1 MKKCL
6 YSFDDLKMGL
16 KTIIKQI
23 KFSSYEPELIISIN
37 RGGCIAGV
45 YLSHY
50 LKLPHEVISIQ
61 FRDGDGYNDFDL
73 NKHIK
78 NKKSV
83 LIVDDINDTG
93 KTFGEIKKSMKHI
106 NCDVKY
112 CALLDNTQSS
122 QKIDFHGKLINKS
135 IYPIWYIFPW
145 ENWW

>member
-23 KFSSYEPELIISIN
+23 KFSSYEPELILSIN

-50 LKLPHEVISIQ
+50 LKVPHEVISIQ
-61 FRDGDGYNDFDL
+61 FRDGDGHNDLDL
-73 NKHIK
+73 SKHIK

-93 KTFGEIKKSMKHI
+93 KTFGEIKKSIKYI

-112 CALLDNTQSS
+112 CALLDNSQSS
-122 QKIDFHGKLINKS
+122 QEIDFQGKSINKS